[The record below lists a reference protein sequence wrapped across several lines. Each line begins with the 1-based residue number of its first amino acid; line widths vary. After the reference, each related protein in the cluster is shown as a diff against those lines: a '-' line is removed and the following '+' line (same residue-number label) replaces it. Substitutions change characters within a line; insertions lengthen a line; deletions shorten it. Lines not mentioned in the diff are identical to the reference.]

1 MQKKIEVLVATMY
14 RTNTSLYNEM
24 NLHTDAVI
32 INQCD
37 RFERTVSTINGNE
50 LKFYSFN
57 ERGVGRSRNHALM
70 NSSADICMLADEDM
84 IYVDGYEK
92 IVLRAFKKNP
102 KADIIL
108 FEIESLNPER
118 KCAVIKKNARIT
130 LFNGLKYGACRIAFK
145 REKVIRSNIWFS
157 LMFGGGAKYGSGED
171 SLFIYECIKKG
182 LKLYTCKE
190 KILDVKQDTSSW
202 FTGYGEKYYKD
213 KGALFAAM
221 TPRYSKLLSVIFAA
235 KWYQKYKSNYK
246 FTQIVKLMFDG
257 VDDYM
262 QKYNAC
268 KIRVKLVY

>member
-1 MQKKIEVLVATMY
+1 MQKKVEVLVACMN
-14 RTNTSLYNEM
+14 RTNNSIYNEM
-24 NLHTDAVI
+24 NIQTDAVI

-70 NSSADICMLADEDM
+70 NSSADICMFADEDM
-84 IYVDGYEK
+84 IYVDDYEK

-102 KADIIL
+102 KMDIIL

-130 LFNGLKYGACRIAFK
+130 LFNGLKYGTCRIAFK

-157 LMFGGGAKYGSGED
+157 LMFGGGAKYCTGED

-190 KILDVKQDTSSW
+190 KIADVKQDTSSW
-202 FTGYGEKYYKD
+202 FTGYGEKYYKS
-213 KGALFAAM
+213 KGALCAAM
-221 TPRYSKLLSVIFAA
+221 TPRYSKLLSIIFAV
-235 KWYQKYKSNYK
+235 KGYKMNKSKYK

-257 VDDYM
+257 VDDYL
-262 QKYNAC
+262 QKYNEF
-268 KIRVKLVY
+268 KS

>member
-1 MQKKIEVLVATMY
+1 MKKKVEVLVASMN

-24 NLHTDAVI
+24 NIQTDAVI

-37 RFERTVSTINGNE
+37 RFERTVLTINGNE

-102 KADIIL
+102 KADMIL
-108 FEIESLNPER
+108 FEIESLNPEK
-118 KCAVIKKNARIT
+118 KCVVIKKNARIT

-157 LMFGGGAKYGSGED
+157 LMFGGGAKYCAGED

-190 KILDVKQDTSSW
+190 KIADVKQDTSSW

-213 KGALFAAM
+213 KGALCAAM
-221 TPRYSKLLSVIFAA
+221 TPRYSKLLSIIFAA
-235 KWYQKYKSNYK
+235 KGYQEYKSKYK
-246 FTQIVKLMFDG
+246 FMQIVKLMFDG
-257 VDDYM
+257 VDDYL
-262 QKYNAC
+262 QKYNAF
-268 KIRVKLVY
+268 KI

>member
-1 MQKKIEVLVATMY
+1 
-14 RTNTSLYNEM
+14 
-24 NLHTDAVI
+24 
-32 INQCD
+32 
-37 RFERTVSTINGNE
+37 
-50 LKFYSFN
+50 
-57 ERGVGRSRNHALM
+57 
-70 NSSADICMLADEDM
+70 M

-92 IVLRAFKKNP
+92 IVSRAFKKNP

-118 KCAVIKKNARIT
+118 KCAVIKKNVRIT

-157 LMFGGGAKYGSGED
+157 LMFGGGAKYNSGED

-190 KILDVKQDTSSW
+190 KIADIKQDTSSW

-213 KGALFAAM
+213 KGALCAAM
-221 TPRYSKLLSVIFAA
+221 TPRYSKLLSIIFAA
-235 KWYQKYKSNYK
+235 KGYHKYKSKYK
-246 FTQIVKLMFDG
+246 FMQIVKLMFNG
-257 VDDYM
+257 VNDYM

-268 KIRVKLVY
+268 KI

>member
-1 MQKKIEVLVATMY
+1 MQKKVEVLVACMH

-24 NLHTDAVI
+24 NIQTDAVI

-157 LMFGGGAKYGSGED
+157 LIIGSGAKYCLGED

-190 KILDVKQDTSSW
+190 KIADVKQDTSSW
-202 FTGYGEKYYKD
+202 FTGFGKKYYKD
-213 KGALFAAM
+213 KGALCAAM
-221 TPRYSKLLSVIFAA
+221 TPRYSKLLSIIFAA
-235 KWYQKYKSNYK
+235 KGYQKYKSKYK

-257 VDDYM
+257 VDDYL
-262 QKYNAC
+262 QKYNEF
-268 KIRVKLVY
+268 KS

>member
-1 MQKKIEVLVATMY
+1 VQKKIEVLVAAMHH
-14 RTNTSLYNEM
+14 TNTSLYKLYNEM
-24 NLHTDAVI
+24 NIHTDAVI
-32 INQCD
+32 INQCG
-37 RFERTVSTINGNE
+37 RFERTVLTINGNE
-50 LKFYSFN
+50 VKFYSFN
-57 ERGVGRSRNHALM
+57 ERGVGRSRNNALM

-84 IYVDGYEK
+84 IYVDSYEK
-92 IVLRAFKKNP
+92 IVLRAFNKNP

-118 KCAVIKKNARIT
+118 KCAVIKKNARIA
-130 LFNGLKYGACRIAFK
+130 LFNVLKYGACRIAFK

-190 KILDVKQDTSSW
+190 KIADTKRDTSSW

-213 KGALFAAM
+213 KGALCAALK
-221 TPRYSKLLSVIFAA
+221 PRYSKLLSIIFAA
-235 KWYQKYKSNYK
+235 KWYQKYKSEYK
-246 FTQIVKLMFDG
+246 FTQIVKLMFNG

-262 QKYNAC
+262 QK
-268 KIRVKLVY
+268 I